1 MKISFELEENEE
13 FTSLRD
19 AEALEKE
26 LIGSNCEEVI
36 DFLALIIKHK
46 EQKYERFNQQTG
58 SN

>member
-13 FTSLRD
+13 FTSLRV

-26 LIGSNCEEVI
+26 LIGSTCEEVI

-46 EQKYERFNQQTG
+46 EQNYERLN
-58 SN
+58 